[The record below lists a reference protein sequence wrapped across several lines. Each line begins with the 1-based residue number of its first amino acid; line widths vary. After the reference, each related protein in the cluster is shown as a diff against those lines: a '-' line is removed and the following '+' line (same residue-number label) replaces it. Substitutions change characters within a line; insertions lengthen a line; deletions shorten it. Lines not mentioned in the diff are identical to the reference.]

1 MTAKTISSTDAQNN
15 FGQVLDD
22 VVRTRTRYIVK
33 RRGTPQAV
41 VLSFED
47 FIELLNNEAQR
58 QDFAAV
64 LKELSPVYSLGETID
79 PTNVTDRQR

>member
-1 MTAKTISSTDAQNN
+1 MVTKTVSSTDAQNN

-22 VVRTRTRYIVK
+22 VVRTRTRYVVK

-58 QDFAAV
+58 QDLSAV
-64 LKELSPVYSLGETID
+64 LKELSPVYTLGEPID
-79 PTNVTDRQR
+79 PTNVTHK

>member
-1 MTAKTISSTDAQNN
+1 MATKTVSSTDAQNN

-47 FIELLNNEAQR
+47 FIELLNNETQR
-58 QDFAAV
+58 QDFASV
-64 LKELSPVYSLGETID
+64 LKELSPVYSLGEVIEPANATS
-79 PTNVTDRQR
+79 TQR